1 MIVRMR
7 KLTILVS
14 KTSVDSALHDLREL
28 GVFHVSHLRKPHA
41 DYIDTVR
48 KRLSRLDKVLNIVGE
63 SKKQKKLSRE
73 ELISASKEIVGLAQE
88 KNKLKGRL
96 AELNQK
102 TAWFKQ
108 WGDVSKKDL
117 EKLADKN
124 IFIKLYRC
132 GEKEFKKL
140 NQDKLVYIVGRKGA
154 NLRLIHISTSKDE
167 ELKFQRVEVPQE
179 SLSSLNKEI
188 NYIQQSRKEIE
199 EKISSFSVYRDCFT
213 GYKKKLLNKL
223 EFIKVKFGM
232 EGSEALAW
240 LQGFCPLD
248 SVKKIKKTAQKN
260 GWAIAVEKPDNPR
273 EVPTL
278 IRNPKWVEIIKPVFN
293 FMGTLP
299 GYKEYDISFWF
310 LLFFSL
316 FFAMLV
322 GDAGYGVI
330 FLAATYLARRKFK
343 QAPAAPFFLIYT
355 LSFATVIWGALSGN
369 WFGVE
374 AVTKLPFFD
383 FLVIDR
389 INSFTKTNQNFMIY
403 FCFVIGV
410 AHLSIAHLIKAFRYL
425 NSFKVLAEIGW
436 VCILWTAFF
445 VASQLLVG
453 KPAPNFT
460 SGLGIAGITAVILFS
475 NFQKNVLKG
484 ALSTLGTL
492 PLDVISSFT
501 DIISYLRLFAVGYA
515 TLAVATAFNTMA
527 TSTGLGGLLGGIAAA
542 IILFLGHSLNILLCL
557 MSVVVHGIRLNLL
570 EFSGQLGMEWSG
582 KEYRPFR

>member
-1 MIVRMR
+1 MIAKMR

-28 GVFHVSHLRKPHA
+28 GVVHVSHLRKPHA
-41 DYIDTVR
+41 DYIDTLR
-48 KRLSRLDKVLNIVGE
+48 RRLSRLDKVLDIVGKSE
-63 SKKQKKLSRE
+63 GQKKLSRE
-73 ELISASKEIVGLAQE
+73 ELVSASKEIVGLAQE
-88 KNKLKGRL
+88 KNKLKDRL

-102 TAWFKQ
+102 TAWFEQ

-124 IFIKLYRC
+124 IFIKLYLC

-140 NQDKLVYIVGRKGA
+140 NKDKLVYIIGRKGS
-154 NLRLIHISTSKDE
+154 NLRLIHISTSKDQ
-167 ELKFQRVEVPQE
+167 ELKFQRVEIPQE

-199 EKISSFSVYRDCFT
+199 EKISSFSVYRNCFT

-248 SVKKIKKTAQKN
+248 SVKKVKKTAQKN
-260 GWAIAVEKPDNPR
+260 GWAIAVEKPNNPR

-278 IRNPKWVEIIKPVFN
+278 IRNPKWIEIIKPVFN

-322 GDAGYGVI
+322 GDAGYGII
-330 FLAATYLARRKFK
+330 FLIATYLARRKFK

-355 LSFATVIWGALSGN
+355 LSFVTIIWGALTGN

-374 AVTKLPFFD
+374 AIARLPFFN
-383 FLVIDR
+383 FLVLDQ
-389 INSFTKTNQNFMIY
+389 INSFAKMNQNFMIY

-410 AHLSIAHLIKAFRYL
+410 VHLSIAHLIKAFRYL
-425 NSFKVLAEIGW
+425 NSLKALAEVGW

-453 KPAPNFT
+453 KPFPNFT
-460 SGLGIAGITAVILFS
+460 LGLGVSGITAVILFS

-501 DIISYLRLFAVGYA
+501 DIVSYLRLFAVGYA

-527 TSTGLGGLLGGIAAA
+527 TSTGLGGFLGGVAAA

-582 KEYRPFR
+582 KEYQPFK

>member
-1 MIVRMR
+1 MR

-14 KTSVDSALHDLREL
+14 KTSIDSALHDLREL

-48 KRLSRLDKVLNIVGE
+48 KRLSRLNKVLDIVGE

-73 ELISASKEIVGLAQE
+73 ELISASKEIVGLVQE
-88 KNKLKGRL
+88 RSKLKSRL
-96 AELNQK
+96 AELSQK
-102 TAWFKQ
+102 TAWFGQ
-108 WGDVSKKDL
+108 WGDISKKDL

-124 IFIKLYRC
+124 IFIKLYFC
-132 GEKEFKKL
+132 SEKEFKKL
-140 NQDKLVYIVGRKGA
+140 NKDKLVYIVGRKGS
-154 NLRLIHISTSKDE
+154 NLRLIHISTSKNE
-167 ELKFQRVEVPQE
+167 ELKFQRDEVPQE

-188 NYIQQSRKEIE
+188 NYIQQSRKAIE
-199 EKISSFSVYRDCFT
+199 GKISSFSVYRDCFT

-330 FLAATYLARRKFK
+330 FLTATYLARRKFK
-343 QAPAAPFFLIYT
+343 QAPAAPFFLIYS
-355 LSFATVIWGALSGN
+355 LSFATVVWGALSGN

-374 AVTKLPFFD
+374 AVTKLPFFN
-383 FLVIDR
+383 FLVVDR
-389 INSFTKTNQNFMIY
+389 INSFAKTNQNFMIY

-410 AHLSIAHLIKAFRYL
+410 VHLSIAHLIKAFRYL
-425 NSFKVLAEIGW
+425 NSLKVLAEIGW

-453 KPAPNFT
+453 KPAPDFI

-475 NFQKNVLKG
+475 NFQKNILKG

-527 TSTGLGGLLGGIAAA
+527 TSTGLGGFLGGVAAA

-582 KEYRPFR
+582 KEYRPFRE

>member
-1 MIVRMR
+1 MR

-28 GVFHVSHLRKPHA
+28 GVVHVSHLRKPHA

-48 KRLSRLDKVLNIVGE
+48 KRLSRLDKVLDIVGKSE
-63 SKKQKKLSRE
+63 GQKKLSRE
-73 ELISASKEIVGLAQE
+73 ELVSVSKKIVGLAQE
-88 KNKLKGRL
+88 KNKLKDRL

-102 TAWFKQ
+102 TAWFEQ

-124 IFIKLYRC
+124 IFIKLYLC

-140 NQDKLVYIVGRKGA
+140 NKDKLVYIIGRKGS
-154 NLRLIHISTSKDE
+154 NLRLIHISTNKDQ
-167 ELKFQRVEVPQE
+167 ELKFQQVEVPQE
-179 SLSSLNKEI
+179 SLGSLNKEI
-188 NYIQQSRKEIE
+188 NYIQQSRKEIK
-199 EKISSFSVYRDCFT
+199 EKISSFSVYRDCFA
-213 GYKKKLLNKL
+213 GYKKKLINKL

-232 EGSEALAW
+232 EGTEALAW

-260 GWAIAVEKPDNPR
+260 SWAIAVEKPDNPR

-278 IRNPKWVEIIKPVFN
+278 IKNPKWVEIIKPVFN

-322 GDAGYGVI
+322 GDAGYGII
-330 FLAATYLARRKFK
+330 FLIATYLARRKFK

-374 AVTKLPFFD
+374 AIAKLPLFN
-383 FLVIDR
+383 FLVLDQ
-389 INSFTKTNQNFMIY
+389 INSFAKMNQNFMIY
-403 FCFVIGV
+403 FCFIIGV
-410 AHLSIAHLIKAFRYL
+410 VHLSIAHLIKSFRYL
-425 NSFKVLAEIGW
+425 NSLKALAEIGW

-453 KPAPNFT
+453 KPFPNFT
-460 SGLGIAGITAVILFS
+460 LWLGVAGITAVILFS

-527 TSTGLGGLLGGIAAA
+527 TSTGLGGFLGGAVAA
-542 IILFLGHSLNILLCL
+542 IILFFGHSLNILLCL

>member
-1 MIVRMR
+1 
-7 KLTILVS
+7 
-14 KTSVDSALHDLREL
+14 
-28 GVFHVSHLRKPHA
+28 
-41 DYIDTVR
+41 
-48 KRLSRLDKVLNIVGE
+48 
-63 SKKQKKLSRE
+63 
-73 ELISASKEIVGLAQE
+73 
-88 KNKLKGRL
+88 
-96 AELNQK
+96 
-102 TAWFKQ
+102 
-108 WGDVSKKDL
+108 
-117 EKLADKN
+117 
-124 IFIKLYRC
+124 
-132 GEKEFKKL
+132 
-140 NQDKLVYIVGRKGA
+140 
-154 NLRLIHISTSKDE
+154 
-167 ELKFQRVEVPQE
+167 
-179 SLSSLNKEI
+179 
-188 NYIQQSRKEIE
+188 
-199 EKISSFSVYRDCFT
+199 
-213 GYKKKLLNKL
+213 
-223 EFIKVKFGM
+223 M
-232 EGSEALAW
+232 EGTEALAW

-260 GWAIAVEKPDNPR
+260 SWAIAVEKPDNPR

-278 IRNPKWVEIIKPVFN
+278 IKNPKWVEIIKHVFN

-322 GDAGYGVI
+322 GDAGYGII
-330 FLAATYLARRKFK
+330 FLIATYLARRKFK

-374 AVTKLPFFD
+374 AIAKLPLFN
-383 FLVIDR
+383 FLVLDQ
-389 INSFTKTNQNFMIY
+389 INSFAKMNQNFMIY
-403 FCFVIGV
+403 FCFIIGV
-410 AHLSIAHLIKAFRYL
+410 VHLSIAHLIKSFRYL
-425 NSFKVLAEIGW
+425 NSLKALAEIGW

-453 KPAPNFT
+453 KPFPNFT
-460 SGLGIAGITAVILFS
+460 LWLGVAGITAVILFS

-527 TSTGLGGLLGGIAAA
+527 TSTGLGGFLGGAVAA
-542 IILFLGHSLNILLCL
+542 IILFFGHSLNILLCL